1 MKKAK
6 EEDLY
11 SPEEAARR
19 FEAFLKMA
27 CQPFDKKAFRAEM
40 KQRSEERKKRLA
52 EKKKSQNK

>member
-1 MKKAK
+1 MKKVK
-6 EEDLY
+6 KEDLY